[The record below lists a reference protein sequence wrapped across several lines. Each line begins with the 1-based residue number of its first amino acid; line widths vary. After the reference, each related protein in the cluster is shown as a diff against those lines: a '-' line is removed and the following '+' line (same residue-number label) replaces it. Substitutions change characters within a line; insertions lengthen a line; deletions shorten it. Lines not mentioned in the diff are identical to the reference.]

1 MGNKLG
7 KNNIFDSEFCRVSYM
22 QKEKIVFLEW
32 KKFCCKDDYRNP
44 TLYAL
49 DLLKK
54 FEGSNF
60 LFDARNGFEDEKEDV
75 EWGFNVLLPAM
86 SKTTCKN
93 VFFIM
98 NQVSDIEEEM
108 SMWEKEFKKYFN
120 VKKFVS
126 VEEAVA
132 CMKEVTSK

>member
-1 MGNKLG
+1 MSKDLECND
-7 KNNIFDSEFCRVSYM
+7 IFDSEFCRVSYM
-22 QKEKIVFLEW
+22 QEENIVFLEW
-32 KKFCCKDDYRNP
+32 KKFCCKDDYRKP
-44 TLYAL
+44 TLHAL
-49 DLLKK
+49 SLLQK

-93 VFFIM
+93 VVFIM

-120 VKKFVS
+120 VKKFAS
-126 VEEAVA
+126 MEEAVA
-132 CMKEVTSK
+132 YMKEVTLK